1 MSVSPRTSFLL
12 FSVFARAACS
22 VVAVPAEVAL
32 PEGVRAVWD
41 LAKAA
46 HETTTTRERI
56 CLNGLWRWQPADAKS
71 DQVPA
76 ENWGWFKVP
85 GCWPGITDY
94 MQKDCQTVY
103 AHPAWKEQKLGSV
116 TAAWYQREFEV
127 PAEWSSRQV
136 ALQLDDLNSYAA
148 VWVDGKSAGEIRFPA
163 GEVDLSTFCPAGTKH
178 VLSLLVVAMPMKGVM
193 QSYTDSAH
201 AREVVGKVERRGLCG
216 DVFLIGRP
224 TGPRLGAVTV
234 ETSTRRG
241 EVTFS
246 AVLENLKPEGHYALW
261 VRVGKNG
268 AMEPASPAFHTR
280 DLQDGRY
287 RFTTKWTLPPQRW
300 DLHTPGNLHDAQFS
314 LREAPS
320 GQVLDEQL
328 PVRFGFRE
336 FWINGRDFYLNGSRI
351 HLSAV
356 PLDNAQISAGL
367 ASYAGAKETLQ
378 RLKGIGINFVY
389 THHYGC
395 EPGAH
400 LALEEILRAAD
411 DVGMLV
417 CITQPHFSH
426 YDWKAADADEK
437 NGYAA
442 HATYYAQVAGSHP
455 SVVTYAMSHNATGYE
470 EDLNP
475 DLIDGVHDP
484 RDNWASKNA
493 KLALRAEAIVKRLDP
508 SRLVYH
514 HASGNLGSMHVMN
527 FYLNFVP
534 IQELSD
540 WYEHWSKE
548 GVKPAFMCEY
558 GVPFTWDWTMY
569 RGWYQGKRE
578 WGSANVPWEFC
589 VAEWNSLLLGD
600 GAYHISDAEKANLR
614 WEAKQFRT
622 SQGWH
627 RWDYPNPVGSERFD
641 ERYPVF
647 AKYITDN
654 WRAFRTWGVSAISPW
669 EYGHYWKLREG
680 VDRRRVELPTDWERL
695 QRPGFSPDYRDQQM
709 DRMDVAYERADWV
722 ATPAAQA
729 LLRNNRP
736 VLGYLGGKEAAFT
749 SKDHHFLP
757 GEIVEK
763 QLIALSDAREPIAC
777 DIAWNFALPQPLAG
791 KEHVVLQPGQQ
802 IGVPL
807 RLPLPATLAPGTY
820 ALTASFDFTNG
831 ESQGD
836 RFTIDVLPA
845 PAKPPVPYIG
855 IFDPKGKT
863 KKWLKENG
871 ISAVD
876 MGSEDQ
882 FLQPDILII
891 GQGALT
897 TKNAIPGLDRDPGR
911 PSKCV
916 LIFEQS
922 AEALE
927 ERFGFR
933 VAEYGLRQVFPRAP
947 LTSVLKTDLAPERLH
962 DWNGAATLNPPRLTY
977 ELRPMHGPTVHWCG
991 LPVSRAWRCGNRG
1004 NVASVTIE
1012 KPAAGDFL
1020 SLVDGG
1026 YGLHYS
1032 ALLRCRQG
1040 AQVIYFCQLDVT
1052 GRTET
1057 DPAAETIVRDLLMTA
1072 NIQPTIQWREAVYL
1086 GEPAGYTHLHAAGF
1100 AVRPYAVQPPAH
1112 GEVLVL
1118 GPGAARQAEGHA
1130 AEIQKWIQDG
1140 GQVLAVGLNQA
1151 EADVLLPL
1159 KVTFKKAEHIAA
1171 TFDDTALP
1179 PPLRGIGPAEVYNR
1193 DPREMPLVTAGAKIL
1208 GDGVLAVSENP
1219 NIVFCQMV
1227 PWQFD
1232 SVQPLPLRRTHRQA
1246 SVLLARLLGNLNVGS
1261 TTPILERLK
1270 QPVAD
1275 KQEQRWLAGLYLDQP
1290 EEWDDPYRFFRW

>member
-1 MSVSPRTSFLL
+1 MSVSPRTSFLVLL
-12 FSVFARAACS
+12 FSAVAGAAHS
-22 VVAVPAEVAL
+22 LAVEPAEIAL
-32 PEGVRAVWD
+32 PEGVHAVWD
-41 LAKAA
+41 VAKATQ
-46 HETTTTRERI
+46 ETTATRERI

-71 DQVPA
+71 ERVPV

-103 AHPAWKEQKLGSV
+103 AHPAWKGQKLGGV
-116 TAAWYQREFEV
+116 TAAWYQREIEV
-127 PAEWSSRQV
+127 PAGWSGRQI
-136 ALQLDDLNSYAA
+136 AMQLDDLNSYAA

-163 GEVDLSTFCPAGTKH
+163 GEIDLSTCCPAGTKH
-178 VLSLLVVAMPMKGVM
+178 LLSLLVVAMPMKGVM

-224 TGPRLGAVTV
+224 TGPRLGMVSV

-241 EVTFS
+241 EITFR
-246 AVLENLKPEGHYALW
+246 AALENLQPEGRYALW
-261 VRVGKNG
+261 VRTET
-268 AMEPASPAFHTR
+268 AMESASPAFQAK
-280 DLQDGRY
+280 DLRDGRY
-287 RFTTKWTLPPQRW
+287 RFSTKWTAPPPLW
-300 DLHTPGNLHDAQFS
+300 DLHTPGHLQEAQFS
-314 LREAPS
+314 LREAGS
-320 GQVLDEQL
+320 GQVLDAQI
-328 PVRFGFRE
+328 PVRFGVRE
-336 FWINGRDFYLNGSRI
+336 FWIDGRDFYLNGSRI

-442 HATYYAQVAGSHP
+442 HAAYYAQVAGSHP

-470 EDLNP
+470 EDMNP
-475 DLIDGVHDP
+475 DLIDGLHDP
-484 RDNWASKNA
+484 RDTWASKNA
-493 KLALRAEAIVKRLDP
+493 QLALRAEAIVKRLDP
-508 SRLVYH
+508 SRIVYH
-514 HASGNLGSMHVMN
+514 HASGNLGTMHVMN

-534 IQELSD
+534 VQELSD

-589 VAEWNSLLLGD
+589 LAEWNSLLLGD
-600 GAYHISDAEKANLR
+600 GAYRISDAEKANLR

-627 RWDYPNPVGSERFD
+627 RWDYPNQVGSERFD

-669 EYGHYWKLREG
+669 EYGHYWKLRDG
-680 VDRRRVELPTDWERL
+680 VDRRRVELPTDWEHL

-757 GEIVEK
+757 GEVVEK
-763 QLIALSDAREPIAC
+763 QLIVLSDAREPVAC
-777 DIAWNFALPQPLAG
+777 DIAWTFALPQPLAG
-791 KEHVVLQPGQQ
+791 QEHVVLQPGQCT
-802 IGVPL
+802 GVPL
-807 RLPLPATLAPGTY
+807 HLPLPAQLAPGSY
-820 ALTASFDFTNG
+820 ALTARFDFTNG
-831 ESQGD
+831 ESQED
-836 RFTIDVLPA
+836 RLTIDTLPA
-845 PAKPPVPYIG
+845 PAKPADALIG
-855 IFDPKGKT
+855 VFDPKGET
-863 KKWLKENG
+863 KAWLKKNG
-871 ISAVD
+871 ISAIE

-882 FLQPDILII
+882 LVQPKILVI

-897 TKNAIPGLDRDPGR
+897 ATNTIPGLDRALGR
-911 PSKCV
+911 QSPCV

-927 ERFGFR
+927 KRFGFR

-947 LTSVLKTDLAPERLH
+947 FTSILKTDLAPERLR

-977 ELRPMHGPTVHWCG
+977 ELRPMHGPTVQWCG
-991 LPVSRAWRCGNRG
+991 LPVSHVWRCGNRG

-1012 KPAAGDFL
+1012 KPVAGDFL

-1026 YGLHYS
+1026 FGLHYS
-1032 ALLRCRQG
+1032 ALLRYRQG
-1040 AQVIYFCQLDVT
+1040 AQVLYFCQLDVT

-1057 DPAAETIVRDLLMTA
+1057 DPAAEAIIRDLFTA
-1072 NIQPTIQWREAVYL
+1072 ATAQPEIKWHEAVYL
-1086 GEPAGYTHLHAAGF
+1086 GEPAGLAHLQAAGF
-1100 AVRPYAVQPPAH
+1100 SAKTYAAQPPSRS
-1112 GEVLVL
+1112 EVLVL
-1118 GPGAARQAEGHA
+1118 GPGAAKLAGERA
-1130 AEIQKWIQDG
+1130 AEIKKWIQDG
-1140 GQVLAVGLNQA
+1140 GQVLAVGLDQA
-1151 EADVLLPL
+1151 EADALLPL
-1159 KVTFKKAEHIAA
+1159 KMSFKKAEHVAA
-1171 TFDDTALP
+1171 NFDDAALP
-1179 PPLRGIGPAEVYNR
+1179 PQLRGIGPAEVYNR
-1193 DPREMPLVTAGAKIL
+1193 DPREMPLVTTGAKIF

-1219 NIVFCQMV
+1219 NVVFCQMV
-1227 PWQFD
+1227 PWQFAPG
-1232 SVQPLPLRRTHRQA
+1232 QPMPLKRTHRQA
-1246 SVLLARLLGNLNVGS
+1246 SVLLARLLGNLTVRS
-1261 TTPILERLK
+1261 TTPILDRLK
-1270 QPVAD
+1270 QPVTD
-1275 KQEQRWLAGLYLDQP
+1275 KQEQRWLTGLYLDKP